1 MSPKKPA
8 AGAAGGPAR
17 RRRSPASFFLSG
29 PTGRSNLRVP
39 EPPAGMQSPAAP
51 RIWPGGTLAVSGS
64 GNASTPPATG
74 TELSR
79 LPSNRPDP
87 KADQDEGMAPA
98 AGYVGVC
105 YISVTMVHHC

>member
-1 MSPKKPA
+1 MSPRKPA

-17 RRRSPASFFLSG
+17 RRRSPARFFLSG
-29 PTGRSNLRVP
+29 PVGRSNLRVP
-39 EPPAGMQSPAAP
+39 GPAIAGRAQD
-51 RIWPGGTLAVSGS
+51 LAGWHAGSLSGDV
-64 GNASTPPATG
+64 STPPATG

-87 KADQDEGMAPA
+87 KADHDTGPSPS

-105 YISVTMVHHC
+105 YITVTMVRHC